1 MWKEIRLP
9 ESWQRHGLAEGLEI
23 RAGLDISG
31 IGSNLTISPAQFGKV
46 GVHFGSESCL

>member
-9 ESWQRHGLAEGLEI
+9 ESWQRHGLAEELEI